1 MVKEPKD
8 KDRTEKP
15 KSMLS
20 SPRPTTQNSL
30 SSKRLYCD
38 FLLKKLPSMLMWE
51 DGWIF
56 TNVDPEK
63 WYVLPIQW
71 DHRILFREHEGGCVG
86 KESREVIN

>member
-8 KDRTEKP
+8 KDRTEKA

-38 FLLKKLPSMLMWE
+38 FLLKKLPSMLM
-51 DGWIF
+51 
-56 TNVDPEK
+56 
-63 WYVLPIQW
+63 
-71 DHRILFREHEGGCVG
+71 
-86 KESREVIN
+86 